1 MCNGKENE
9 VVFIPAEVIHREA
22 CKDRVL
28 REAVAGNCAWVH
40 NFVVA
45 SDEDSCEDR
54 LEALIA
60 ACVAML
66 AAGFEFYDSVVL
78 P

>member
-1 MCNGKENE
+1 MAF
-9 VVFIPAEVIHREA
+9 VPAVVIHREA

-40 NFVVA
+40 SFVVA

-54 LEALIA
+54 LEASIA
-60 ACVAML
+60 ACAAML
-66 AAGFEFYDSVVL
+66 AVDFEFYDSVVL